1 MARRKGARKTSRTPK
16 AAAAIRLGGIEKALE
31 WRVSQIRSEA
41 LDFINSGRASLEKS
55 IRGQLSAMAK
65 KTTELRRRLESRIS
79 RGIKA
84 AEARIGR
91 TAERMLKELKLPTQ
105 AQIGA
110 LRAEIRAIR
119 KRVDEL
125 SQAVE
130 QLEGSHVGRKAA
142 SSM

>member
-1 MARRKGARKTSRTPK
+1 MARRKAARKKSSTPR
-16 AAAAIRLGGIEKALE
+16 AAAAIRFAGIEKALQQ
-31 WRVSQIRSEA
+31 RVSQIRSEA
-41 LDFINSGRASLEKS
+41 LGFVSSGRASLEKR
-55 IRGQLSAMAK
+55 IRGQLSAVAK
-65 KTTELRRRLESRIS
+65 KTTELRRRLESQIS

-130 QLEGSHVGRKAA
+130 QLESSPLGRKAA

>member
-1 MARRKGARKTSRTPK
+1 MARRKVARRKSSTPK
-16 AAAAIRLGGIEKALE
+16 APPSVRFGGIEKALE
-31 WRVSQIRSEA
+31 RRVSRIRSEA
-41 LDFINSGRASLEKS
+41 LGFLNSGRASLEKR
-55 IRGQLSAMAK
+55 IRGQLSAVAK
-65 KTTELRRRLESRIS
+65 KTIELRRRLESQIS

-130 QLEGSHVGRKAA
+130 QLESSPLGRKAA